1 MNALEIIEKLDEVS
15 SRSEYWYGDLDEEVF
30 GKNKL
35 IDKEGGYEGG
45 GEYAHRVIYFTDHDV
60 YIKLEGTYSSYGGM
74 DIDDSD
80 YEEVR
85 PTERLVTFYE

>member
-1 MNALEIIEKLDEVS
+1 MKALEIIEKMNEVS
-15 SRSEYWYGDLDEEVF
+15 SKSEFWCEDLDEEVF

-35 IDKEGGYEGG
+35 IDEEGGYEGG
-45 GEYAHRVIYFTDHDV
+45 GEYAHRVRHFVDHDV
-60 YIKLEGTYSSYGGM
+60 YIKLEGIYSSYGGT

-85 PTERLVTFYE
+85 PIEKLVTFYE